1 MTTNFL
7 HVTELCKQ
15 DNANCGQEDWS
26 IRACNYLA
34 NQASDPIKESDISL
48 CANTYIVNGTL
59 NPDTLDTSYNVEV
72 PNNDYFIA
80 SASPVEQVGLEAW
93 SLVNAFESSF
103 NDIIMK
109 LDDRY
114 DSPHNHSDT
123 DTVNN
128 PVGHYFHKH
137 QDDDPTKPVDFSIP
151 NTGSMVTPHKH
162 TSSTSSDGTTTY
174 NTYPLGGIDRASL
187 TSDVMFGQDINNE
200 TNWSFIQDHWKG
212 IYIIGDSPD
221 DYPVGISAEKWI
233 EDLSEQI
240 KKIEDITKELKDN
253 YNSSSED
260 VGCKDQGNLG
270 KATSNGECIT
280 NYHLTSKCE
289 DETTGQYF
297 LCSSLKNKENKK
309 YQKNLNSSH
318 AAKLSAKNQTMLY
331 NINVSACVNLVIG
344 ILLLLF
350 IIFKL
355 FKLPSPTKKIGEV
368 ASKVSDGAK
377 KTANAAKKNVGKA
390 TNVAKDGAA
399 IAAKKT
405 AESAKKGM
413 AQIDNLTNAAKAP
426 PKPNLKK

>member
-15 DNANCGQEDWS
+15 DNVNCGQQDWS

-34 NQASDPIKESDISL
+34 SQASDPIKESDISL
-48 CANTYIVNGTL
+48 CANTYIVNDPVEGKV
-59 NPDTLDTSYNVEV
+59 TSYDDEN
-72 PNNDYFIA
+72 PNNNYFIA
-80 SASPVEQVGLEAW
+80 STPPSEKGGLEAW

-103 NDIIMK
+103 NEIIMK
-109 LDDRY
+109 LDDNY
-114 DSPHNHSDT
+114 DSQHNHTDT

-128 PVGHYFHKH
+128 PVGDYFHKH
-137 QDDDPTKPVDFSIP
+137 QDDDPNKPVDFSNP
-151 NTGSMVTPHKH
+151 NTGSMVTPHTH
-162 TSSTSSDGTTTY
+162 DDANAS
-174 NTYPLGGIDRASL
+174 YPLEGIDRASL
-187 TSDVMFGQDINNE
+187 TSDKMFGQGNDNE
-200 TNWSFIQDHWKG
+200 TNWSFIQDDWKG
-212 IYIIGDSPD
+212 IYVRGSASDN
-221 DYPVGISAEKWI
+221 YPLGISAEKWI

-240 KKIEDITKELKDN
+240 KKIEEITDNLEYN
-253 YNSSSED
+253 YNSSAID
-260 VGCKDQGNLG
+260 GCDYGLG
-270 KATSNGECIT
+270 KATSNEECIT

-297 LCSSLKNKENKK
+297 SCSSLKNKENKK

-355 FKLPSPTKKIGEV
+355 FKLPSPTKKMSEV
-368 ASKVSDGAK
+368 ASKVSDGSK

-390 TNVAKDGAA
+390 AAVAKDGAA